1 MLQARGWEGE
11 WAADPSQKHLS
22 LKAEVGGGVGKRSW
36 KPLPDHLGDDLPRS
50 ALSVDLPNICLDH

>member
-22 LKAEVGGGVGKRSW
+22 LKAEVGGGVGKRS
-36 KPLPDHLGDDLPRS
+36 
-50 ALSVDLPNICLDH
+50 LSHFLITWVMNWQGQP